1 MSKFIDKLVI
11 HMTGLDM
18 MGLDISREWIYV
30 ALVIGSVAFGHFGY
44 ILNHGDLHPHK
55 GVIYYAGAD
64 GNKITLAH
72 HENATDVTYSKVMQ
86 FIESDTT
93 DQIPFQKEKFT
104 CGDHAELVQNNAE
117 NTGIRCA
124 WVSIDFEWG
133 GNGHACNAFNT
144 TDRGLVFIDCT
155 NGDAYVDMQIGQ
167 WYAPTPL
174 DLNADYTIEPLKVVK
189 NYEIYW

>member
-1 MSKFIDKLVI
+1 MLKIQ
-11 HMTGLDM
+11 
-18 MGLDISREWIYV
+18 
-30 ALVIGSVAFGHFGY
+30 AL
-44 ILNHGDLHPHK
+44 
-55 GVIYYAGAD
+55 
-64 GNKITLAH
+64 
-72 HENATDVTYSKVMQ
+72 
-86 FIESDTT
+86 
-93 DQIPFQKEKFT
+93 
-104 CGDHAELVQNNAE
+104 
-117 NTGIRCA
+117 RCA